1 MLQLSDARY
10 AYAVS
15 PQADGGATAGERR
28 PVLDGA
34 SLDVAPGELVCLVGP
49 NGAGK
54 STLARALCGTLRLD
68 SGSVLLD
75 GKAATLAELH
85 RAVGFVRQDPESQ
98 LVAPVV
104 FDEVAFGP
112 CSLGLPEAEI
122 RSRVTKVLAA
132 CGLAGFEG
140 RAVSELSGGELQRV
154 ALAGVLAMRPGY
166 LALDEVTSQ
175 LDASAR
181 TDVRAIVRRAVSEG
195 VGVLLVTHDVEEMA
209 TADRV
214 ALMAD
219 GRIAWAGTPGEF
231 FGDAEVV
238 RRAGLGRVPLGE
250 LFCRLARDGFL
261 FGPSLD
267 ASRLIGAIEEDGL
280 ADEAREALGGGRL
293 GEASEPIRG
302 ISSDTS
308 ALVARDVAV
317 RYEGAAALDGV
328 TVTAAPGRVLLVAGR
343 SGSGKSTLAGVLAG
357 VLETD
362 AGEARLGNSPVRPS
376 MVGLCQ
382 QRAENQ
388 LFCDTVLDDV
398 AFGPR
403 NLGATTDE
411 ADARAREAL
420 RSLGVDEVLWGR
432 SPFALSGGQ
441 RRRVALAGVVAM
453 RPGAYVLDEPTNGL
467 DAEGR
472 DQLHAVVRR
481 LAEAGAATVV
491 ISHDVGEWLRVVDD
505 VVLLASGCVAW
516 HGPATQLRG
525 DTAPFAAAGMQP
537 PLEVAILAHLSDR
550 APAPAASPEFLLAR
564 LVPNQVPNQ
573 ASSRAPN
580 QVPNQASSRTPNQ
593 VPNDAIHPAALSQV
607 SPAFG
612 SKPAQNGQLTAK
624 NGTNAR
630 EDGLGE
636 ATPAA
641 ANAAATPVP
650 ATATRVQRSPLLGSY
665 RPADTP
671 LHRLDARVKL
681 ACLLAVTV
689 TLFAARG
696 ALALA
701 AMAAAVLA
709 AAHLGGLSARELA
722 QGLRPTAVILAFS
735 LLANAFVA
743 DGTASLTLVGPLGIS
758 YPGLARGALAVGRIA
773 VLVFAALVLS
783 ATTSSTAV
791 ADALTSLMAPL
802 GRLGVP
808 VGDIA
813 MTVSIALRFIP
824 LTAEELVRIRDA
836 QRARGVDFAQG
847 SVPARVRRWLSVLA
861 PLVVALFRRADDL
874 AQAMAE
880 RCYRGRGRTRL
891 TRPMRPSDLLVL
903 AAVAI
908 GCLVCA
914 LL

>member
-15 PQADGGATAGERR
+15 PQADGGAPAGERQ

-49 NGAGK
+49 NGTGK
-54 STLARALCGTLRLD
+54 STLARVLCGTVRLD
-68 SGSVLLD
+68 SGSVMLD
-75 GKAATLAELH
+75 GRAVTSVELH

-181 TDVRAIVRRAVSEG
+181 ADVRAIVRRVVSEG
-195 VGVLLVTHDVEEMA
+195 VGVLLVTHDVEEIA
-209 TADRV
+209 VADRV
-214 ALMAD
+214 AFMVD
-219 GRIAWAGTPGEF
+219 GRIARAGTPGEF
-231 FGDAEVV
+231 FGDAKVV

-250 LFCRLARDGFL
+250 LFGRLSRDGFL

-267 ASRLIGAIEEDGL
+267 ASRLIGAIEKNGL
-280 ADEAREALGGGRL
+280 AGEAREALSGGHL
-293 GEASEPIRG
+293 GGASEPIRG
-302 ISSDTS
+302 ISADAS

-317 RYEGAAALDGV
+317 CYEGAAALDGV
-328 TVTAAPGRVLLVAGR
+328 TVTAAPGSVLLVAGR

-357 VLETD
+357 VLEPD
-362 AGEARLGNSPVRPS
+362 AGEARLGGSPVRPG

-481 LAEAGAATVV
+481 LAEAGAAAVV

-505 VVLLASGCVAW
+505 VVLLAAGRVAW
-516 HGPATQLRG
+516 QGTADELRS
-525 DTAPFAAAGMQP
+525 DVVPFAAACMRP
-537 PLEVAILAHLSDR
+537 PLEVAVLERLAGSAL
-550 APAPAASPEFLLAR
+550 APAASPEFLLAR
-564 LVPNQVPNQ
+564 LVPNHVPNQ
-573 ASSRAPN
+573 ASSRA
-580 QVPNQASSRTPNQ
+580 PNQ

-891 TRPMRPSDLLVL
+891 THPMRPSDLLVL
-903 AAVAI
+903 AVVAI

>member
-15 PQADGGATAGERR
+15 SQADGGATAGERR

-34 SLDVAPGELVCLVGP
+34 SLDVAPGELFCLVGP

-54 STLARALCGTLRLD
+54 STLARALCGTVRLD

-75 GKAATLAELH
+75 GKAATSAELH

-181 TDVRAIVRRAVSEG
+181 TDVRAIVRQAVSEG

-231 FGDAEVV
+231 FGDADVV

-481 LAEAGAATVV
+481 LAEAGAAAVV

-505 VVLLASGCVAW
+505 VVLLAAGRVAW
-516 HGPATQLRG
+516 QGTADELRS
-525 DTAPFAAAGMQP
+525 DVVPFAAACMRP
-537 PLEVAILAHLSDR
+537 PLEAAVLERLAGSAL
-550 APAPAASPEFLLAR
+550 APAASPEFLLAR

-573 ASSRAPN
+573 ASSRAP
-580 QVPNQASSRTPNQ
+580 SQ

-665 RPADTP
+665 HPADTP

-802 GRLGVP
+802 GCLGVP

>member
-10 AYAVS
+10 AYMVS
-15 PQADGGATAGERR
+15 PQADGGAPAGERQA
-28 PVLDGA
+28 VLDGA

-54 STLARALCGTLRLD
+54 STLARALCGTVQLD

-75 GKAATLAELH
+75 GKGATSAELH

-209 TADRV
+209 AADRV

-250 LFCRLARDGFL
+250 LLCRLSRDGFL

-267 ASRLIGAIEEDGL
+267 ASRLIGAIEDDGF
-280 ADEAREALGGGRL
+280 AGEAREALGGGRL
-293 GEASEPIRG
+293 GEASEPIRE
-302 ISSDTS
+302 ISSHTS

-317 RYEGAAALDGV
+317 RYEGTAALDGA

-362 AGEARLGNSPVRPS
+362 AGEARLGDSPVRPG

-403 NLGATTDE
+403 NLGAATDE

-481 LAEAGAATVV
+481 LAAAGAAAVV

-537 PLEVAILAHLSDR
+537 PLEVAILTHLSDR
-550 APAPAASPEFLLAR
+550 APAPAASPTFQSAG
-564 LVPNQVPNQ
+564 Q
-573 ASSRAPN
+573 APDVAM
-580 QVPNQASSRTPNQ
+580 
-593 VPNDAIHPAALSQV
+593 HPSTSTQV
-607 SPAFG
+607 SPVFI
-612 SKPAQNGQLTAK
+612 SKLAKNGQLTAI
-624 NGTNAR
+624 NETNAKQGSR
-630 EDGLGE
+630 VETGGRVEMDGHGE
-636 ATPAA
+636 TAGHGAA
-641 ANAAATPVP
+641 S
-650 ATATRVQRSPLLGSY
+650 TARARRSPLLGAY
-665 RPADTP
+665 RAAETP
-671 LHRLDARVKL
+671 LHHLDARVKL

-689 TLFAARG
+689 ALFAASSPVT
-696 ALALA
+696 LA

-722 QGLRPTAVILAFS
+722 QGLRPTAIILAFS

-802 GRLGVP
+802 SRLGVP

-847 SVPARVRRWLSVLA
+847 SVSARVRRWLSVLA

>member
-15 PQADGGATAGERR
+15 SQADGGATAGERR

-34 SLDVAPGELVCLVGP
+34 SLDVAPGELFCLVGP

-54 STLARALCGTLRLD
+54 STLARALCGTVRLD

-75 GKAATLAELH
+75 GKAATSAELH

-181 TDVRAIVRRAVSEG
+181 TDVRAIVRQAVSEG

-231 FGDAEVV
+231 FGDADVV

-280 ADEAREALGGGRL
+280 ADEAREALGGGRF

-317 RYEGAAALDGV
+317 RYEGAAALDSV

-481 LAEAGAATVV
+481 LAEAGAAAVV

-505 VVLLASGCVAW
+505 VVLLAAGRVAW
-516 HGPATQLRG
+516 QGTADELRS
-525 DTAPFAAAGMQP
+525 DVVPFAAACMRP
-537 PLEVAILAHLSDR
+537 PLEAAVLERLAGSAL
-550 APAPAASPEFLLAR
+550 APAASPEFLLAR

-573 ASSRAPN
+573 ASSRAP
-580 QVPNQASSRTPNQ
+580 SQ

-665 RPADTP
+665 HPADTP

-802 GRLGVP
+802 GCLGVP

>member
-10 AYAVS
+10 AYMVS
-15 PQADGGATAGERR
+15 PQADGGAPAGERQ

-54 STLARALCGTLRLD
+54 STLARALCGTVRLD

-75 GKAATLAELH
+75 GKTATLAELH

-154 ALAGVLAMRPGY
+154 ALAGVLAMRPVY

-209 TADRV
+209 AADRV

-250 LFCRLARDGFL
+250 LLCRLSRDGFL

-267 ASRLIGAIEEDGL
+267 ASRLIGAIEDDGF
-280 ADEAREALGGGRL
+280 AGEAREAFGGGRL
-293 GEASEPIRG
+293 GEASEPIRE
-302 ISSDTS
+302 ISSHTS

-317 RYEGAAALDGV
+317 RYEGTAALDGA

-362 AGEARLGNSPVRPS
+362 AGEARLGDSPVRPG

-403 NLGATTDE
+403 NLGAATDE

-481 LAEAGAATVV
+481 LAAAGAAAVV

-550 APAPAASPEFLLAR
+550 APAPAVSPTFQSAG
-564 LVPNQVPNQ
+564 Q
-573 ASSRAPN
+573 APDVAM
-580 QVPNQASSRTPNQ
+580 
-593 VPNDAIHPAALSQV
+593 HPSTSTQV
-607 SPAFG
+607 SPVII
-612 SKPAQNGQLTAK
+612 SKLAKNGQLTDK
-624 NGTNAR
+624 NETNAR

-665 RPADTP
+665 HPADTP
-671 LHRLDARVKL
+671 IHRLDARVKL

>member
-10 AYAVS
+10 AYMVS
-15 PQADGGATAGERR
+15 PQADGGAPAGERQ

-54 STLARALCGTLRLD
+54 STLARALCGTVQLD

-75 GKAATLAELH
+75 GKGATSAELH

-209 TADRV
+209 AADRV

-261 FGPSLD
+261 IGPSLD
-267 ASRLIGAIEEDGL
+267 ASRLIAAIEEDGI
-280 ADEAREALGGGRL
+280 AGEAREALGGGRL
-293 GEASEPIRG
+293 GEASEPMRG
-302 ISSDTS
+302 ISSHTS

-317 RYEGAAALDGV
+317 CYEGTAALDGA

-362 AGEARLGNSPVRPS
+362 AGEARLGDSPVRPG

-403 NLGATTDE
+403 NLGAATDE

-481 LAEAGAATVV
+481 LAAAGAAAVV

-550 APAPAASPEFLLAR
+550 APAPAVSPTFQSAG
-564 LVPNQVPNQ
+564 Q
-573 ASSRAPN
+573 APDVAM
-580 QVPNQASSRTPNQ
+580 
-593 VPNDAIHPAALSQV
+593 HPSTSTQV
-607 SPAFG
+607 SPVII
-612 SKPAQNGQLTAK
+612 SKLAKNGQLTDK
-624 NGTNAR
+624 NETNAKQGSR
-630 EDGLGE
+630 VETGGRVEMDGHGE
-636 ATPAA
+636 TAGHGAA
-641 ANAAATPVP
+641 S
-650 ATATRVQRSPLLGSY
+650 TARARRSPLLGAY
-665 RPADTP
+665 RAAETP
-671 LHRLDARVKL
+671 LHHLDARVKL

-689 TLFAARG
+689 ALFAASSPV
-696 ALALA
+696 ALA

-722 QGLRPTAVILAFS
+722 QGLRPTAIILAFS

-802 GRLGVP
+802 SRLGVP

-847 SVPARVRRWLSVLA
+847 SVSARVRRWLSVLA

>member
-15 PQADGGATAGERR
+15 SQADGGATAGERR

-34 SLDVAPGELVCLVGP
+34 SLDVAPGELYCLVGP

-54 STLARALCGTLRLD
+54 STLARALCGTVRLD

-75 GKAATLAELH
+75 GKAATSAELH

-181 TDVRAIVRRAVSEG
+181 TDVRAIVRQAVSEG

-388 LFCDTVLDDV
+388 LFCGTVLDDV

-481 LAEAGAATVV
+481 LAEAGAAAVV

-505 VVLLASGCVAW
+505 VVLLAAGRVAW
-516 HGPATQLRG
+516 QGTADELRS
-525 DTAPFAAAGMQP
+525 DVVPFAAACMRP
-537 PLEVAILAHLSDR
+537 PLEVAVLERLAGSAL
-550 APAPAASPEFLLAR
+550 APAASPEFLLAR

-573 ASSRAPN
+573 ASSRAP
-580 QVPNQASSRTPNQ
+580 SQ

-665 RPADTP
+665 HPADTP

-773 VLVFAALVLS
+773 VLVFVALVLS

>member
-15 PQADGGATAGERR
+15 SQADGGATAGERR

-34 SLDVAPGELVCLVGP
+34 SLDVAPGELFCLVGP

-54 STLARALCGTLRLD
+54 STLARALCGTVRLD

-75 GKAATLAELH
+75 GKAATSAELH

-181 TDVRAIVRRAVSEG
+181 TDVRAIVRQAVSEG
-195 VGVLLVTHDVEEMA
+195 VGVLLITHDVEEMA

-238 RRAGLGRVPLGE
+238 QRAGLGRVPLGE

-388 LFCDTVLDDV
+388 LFCGTVLDDV

-481 LAEAGAATVV
+481 LAEAGAAAVV

-505 VVLLASGCVAW
+505 VVLLAAGRVVWQGTADE
-516 HGPATQLRG
+516 LRS
-525 DTAPFAAAGMQP
+525 DVVPFAAACMRP
-537 PLEVAILAHLSDR
+537 PLEVAVLERLAGSAL
-550 APAPAASPEFLLAR
+550 APAASPEFLLAR
-564 LVPNQVPNQ
+564 LMPNHVPNQ
-573 ASSRAPN
+573 ASSRA
-580 QVPNQASSRTPNQ
+580 PNQ

-665 RPADTP
+665 HPADTP

>member
-15 PQADGGATAGERR
+15 SQADGGATAGERR

-54 STLARALCGTLRLD
+54 STLARALCGTVRLD

-75 GKAATLAELH
+75 GKAATSAELH

-181 TDVRAIVRRAVSEG
+181 TDVRAIVRQAVSEG

-481 LAEAGAATVV
+481 LAEAGAAAVV

-505 VVLLASGCVAW
+505 VVLLAAGRVVWQGTADE
-516 HGPATQLRG
+516 LRS
-525 DTAPFAAAGMQP
+525 DVVPFAAACMRP
-537 PLEVAILAHLSDR
+537 PLEVAVLERLAGSAL
-550 APAPAASPEFLLAR
+550 APAASPEFLLAR
-564 LVPNQVPNQ
+564 LMPNHVPNQ
-573 ASSRAPN
+573 ASSRA
-580 QVPNQASSRTPNQ
+580 PNQ

-665 RPADTP
+665 HPADTP

>member
-10 AYAVS
+10 AYMVS
-15 PQADGGATAGERR
+15 PQADGGAPAGERQ

-54 STLARALCGTLRLD
+54 STLARALCGTVQLD

-75 GKAATLAELH
+75 GKGATSAELH

-209 TADRV
+209 AADRV

-261 FGPSLD
+261 IGPSLD
-267 ASRLIGAIEEDGL
+267 ASRLIAAIEEDGI
-280 ADEAREALGGGRL
+280 AGEAREALGGGRL
-293 GEASEPIRG
+293 GEASEPMRG
-302 ISSDTS
+302 ISSHTS

-317 RYEGAAALDGV
+317 CYEGTAALDGA

-362 AGEARLGNSPVRPS
+362 AGEARLGDSPVRPG

-403 NLGATTDE
+403 NLGAATDE

-481 LAEAGAATVV
+481 LAAAGAAAVV

-550 APAPAASPEFLLAR
+550 APAPAVSPTFQSAG
-564 LVPNQVPNQ
+564 Q
-573 ASSRAPN
+573 APDVAM
-580 QVPNQASSRTPNQ
+580 
-593 VPNDAIHPAALSQV
+593 HPSTSTQV
-607 SPAFG
+607 SPVII
-612 SKPAQNGQLTAK
+612 SKLAKNGQLTDK
-624 NGTNAR
+624 NETNAKQGSR
-630 EDGLGE
+630 VETGGRVEMDGHGE
-636 ATPAA
+636 TAGHGAA
-641 ANAAATPVP
+641 S
-650 ATATRVQRSPLLGSY
+650 TARARRSPLLGAY
-665 RPADTP
+665 RAAETP
-671 LHRLDARVKL
+671 LHHLDARVKL

-689 TLFAARG
+689 ALFAASSPV
-696 ALALA
+696 ALA

-722 QGLRPTAVILAFS
+722 QGLRPTAIILAFS

-802 GRLGVP
+802 SRLDVP

-847 SVPARVRRWLSVLA
+847 SVSARVRRWLSVLA

>member
-15 PQADGGATAGERR
+15 SQADGGATAGERR

-54 STLARALCGTLRLD
+54 STLARALCGTVRLD

-181 TDVRAIVRRAVSEG
+181 TDVRAIVRQAVSEG

-343 SGSGKSTLAGVLAG
+343 SGSGKSTLAGVRAG

-388 LFCDTVLDDV
+388 LFCGTVLDDV

-481 LAEAGAATVV
+481 LAEAGAAAVV

-505 VVLLASGCVAW
+505 VVLLAAGRVVWQGTADE
-516 HGPATQLRG
+516 LRS
-525 DTAPFAAAGMQP
+525 DVVPFAAACMRP
-537 PLEVAILAHLSDR
+537 PLEVAVLERLAGSAL
-550 APAPAASPEFLLAR
+550 APAASPEFLLAR
-564 LVPNQVPNQ
+564 LMPNHVPNQ
-573 ASSRAPN
+573 ASSRAP
-580 QVPNQASSRTPNQ
+580 SQ

-665 RPADTP
+665 HPADTP

-802 GRLGVP
+802 GCLGVP

>member
-10 AYAVS
+10 AYMVS
-15 PQADGGATAGERR
+15 PQADGGAPAGERQ

-54 STLARALCGTLRLD
+54 STLARALCGTVQLD

-75 GKAATLAELH
+75 GKGATSAELH

-209 TADRV
+209 AADRV

-238 RRAGLGRVPLGE
+238 WRAGLGRVPLGE
-250 LFCRLARDGFL
+250 LLCRLSRDGFL

-267 ASRLIGAIEEDGL
+267 ASRLIGAIEDDGF
-280 ADEAREALGGGRL
+280 AGEAREALGGGRL
-293 GEASEPIRG
+293 GEASEPIRE
-302 ISSDTS
+302 ISSHTS

-317 RYEGAAALDGV
+317 CYEGTAALDGA

-362 AGEARLGNSPVRPS
+362 AGEARLGDSPVRPG

-403 NLGATTDE
+403 NLGAATDE

-481 LAEAGAATVV
+481 LAAAGAAAVV

-550 APAPAASPEFLLAR
+550 APAPAASPTFQSAG
-564 LVPNQVPNQ
+564 Q
-573 ASSRAPN
+573 APDVAM
-580 QVPNQASSRTPNQ
+580 
-593 VPNDAIHPAALSQV
+593 HPSTSTQV
-607 SPAFG
+607 SPVFI
-612 SKPAQNGQLTAK
+612 SKLAKNGQLTAI
-624 NGTNAR
+624 NETNAKQGSR
-630 EDGLGE
+630 VETGGRVEMDGHGE
-636 ATPAA
+636 TAGHGAA
-641 ANAAATPVP
+641 S
-650 ATATRVQRSPLLGSY
+650 TARARRSPLLGAY
-665 RPADTP
+665 RAAETP
-671 LHRLDARVKL
+671 LHHLDARVKL

-689 TLFAARG
+689 ALFAASSPVT
-696 ALALA
+696 LA

-709 AAHLGGLSARELA
+709 AAHLGGLSGRELA

-847 SVPARVRRWLSVLA
+847 SVSARVRRWLSVLA

-903 AAVAI
+903 VAVAI

>member
-10 AYAVS
+10 AYMVS
-15 PQADGGATAGERR
+15 PQADGGAPAGERQ

-54 STLARALCGTLRLD
+54 STLARALCGTVQLD

-75 GKAATLAELH
+75 GKGATSAELH

-209 TADRV
+209 AADRV

-250 LFCRLARDGFL
+250 LLCRLSRDGFL

-267 ASRLIGAIEEDGL
+267 ASRLIGAIEEDGI
-280 ADEAREALGGGRL
+280 AGEAREALGGGRL
-293 GEASEPIRG
+293 GEASEPIRE
-302 ISSDTS
+302 ISSHTS

-317 RYEGAAALDGV
+317 RYEGTAALDGA

-362 AGEARLGNSPVRPS
+362 AGEARLGDSPVRPG

-388 LFCDTVLDDV
+388 LFCDTVLDDA

-403 NLGATTDE
+403 NLGAATDE

-481 LAEAGAATVV
+481 LAAAGAAAVV

-550 APAPAASPEFLLAR
+550 APAPAVSPTFQSAG
-564 LVPNQVPNQ
+564 Q
-573 ASSRAPN
+573 APDVAM
-580 QVPNQASSRTPNQ
+580 
-593 VPNDAIHPAALSQV
+593 HPSTSTQV
-607 SPAFG
+607 SPVII
-612 SKPAQNGQLTAK
+612 SKLAKNGQLTDK
-624 NGTNAR
+624 NETNAKQGSR
-630 EDGLGE
+630 VETGGRVEMDGHGE
-636 ATPAA
+636 TAGHGAA
-641 ANAAATPVP
+641 S
-650 ATATRVQRSPLLGSY
+650 TARARRSPLLGAY
-665 RPADTP
+665 RAAETP
-671 LHRLDARVKL
+671 LHHLDARVKL

-689 TLFAARG
+689 ALFAASSPV
-696 ALALA
+696 ALA

-722 QGLRPTAVILAFS
+722 QGLRPTAIILAFS

-802 GRLGVP
+802 SRLGVP

-847 SVPARVRRWLSVLA
+847 SVSARVRRWLSVLA

>member
-10 AYAVS
+10 AYMVS
-15 PQADGGATAGERR
+15 PQADGGAPAGERQ

-54 STLARALCGTLRLD
+54 STLARALCGTVRLD

-209 TADRV
+209 AADRV

-238 RRAGLGRVPLGE
+238 RRAGLGRVLLGE

-308 ALVARDVAV
+308 ALVARDAAV
-317 RYEGAAALDGV
+317 RYEGTAALDGA

-362 AGEARLGNSPVRPS
+362 AGEARLGDSPVRPG

-388 LFCDTVLDDV
+388 LFCDTVLDDA

-403 NLGATTDE
+403 NLGAATDE

-481 LAEAGAATVV
+481 LAAAGAAAVV

-550 APAPAASPEFLLAR
+550 APAPAVSPTFQSAG
-564 LVPNQVPNQ
+564 Q
-573 ASSRAPN
+573 APDVAM
-580 QVPNQASSRTPNQ
+580 
-593 VPNDAIHPAALSQV
+593 HPSTSTQV
-607 SPAFG
+607 SPVFI
-612 SKPAQNGQLTAK
+612 SKLAKNGQLTDK
-624 NGTNAR
+624 NETNAKQGSR
-630 EDGLGE
+630 VETGGRVEMDGHGE
-636 ATPAA
+636 TAGHGAA
-641 ANAAATPVP
+641 S
-650 ATATRVQRSPLLGSY
+650 TARARRSPLLGAY
-665 RPADTP
+665 RAAETP
-671 LHRLDARVKL
+671 LHHLDARVKL

-689 TLFAARG
+689 ALLAASSPVT
-696 ALALA
+696 LA

-743 DGTASLTLVGPLGIS
+743 DGTASLTLVDPLGIS

-824 LTAEELVRIRDA
+824 LTAEELARIRDA

-891 TRPMRPSDLLVL
+891 TCPMRPSDLLVL
-903 AAVAI
+903 AVVAI

>member
-1 MLQLSDARY
+1 MSSRRGGGPLLQLSDARY
-10 AYAVS
+10 AYMVS
-15 PQADGGATAGERR
+15 PQADGGAPAGERQ

-54 STLARALCGTLRLD
+54 STLARALCGTVQLD

-75 GKAATLAELH
+75 GKGATSAELH

-209 TADRV
+209 AADRV

-238 RRAGLGRVPLGE
+238 WRAGLGRVPLGE
-250 LFCRLARDGFL
+250 LLCRLSRDGFL

-267 ASRLIGAIEEDGL
+267 ASRLIGAIEDDGF
-280 ADEAREALGGGRL
+280 AGEAREALGGGRL
-293 GEASEPIRG
+293 GEASEPIRE
-302 ISSDTS
+302 ISSHTS

-317 RYEGAAALDGV
+317 CYEGTAALDGA

-362 AGEARLGNSPVRPS
+362 AGEARLGDSPVRPG

-403 NLGATTDE
+403 NLGAATDE

-481 LAEAGAATVV
+481 LAAAGAAAVV

-550 APAPAASPEFLLAR
+550 APAPAASPTFQSAG
-564 LVPNQVPNQ
+564 Q
-573 ASSRAPN
+573 APDVAM
-580 QVPNQASSRTPNQ
+580 
-593 VPNDAIHPAALSQV
+593 HPSTSTQV
-607 SPAFG
+607 SPVFI
-612 SKPAQNGQLTAK
+612 SKLAKNGQLTAI
-624 NGTNAR
+624 NETNAKQGSR
-630 EDGLGE
+630 VETGGRVEMDGHGE
-636 ATPAA
+636 TAGHGAA
-641 ANAAATPVP
+641 S
-650 ATATRVQRSPLLGSY
+650 TARARRSPLLGAY
-665 RPADTP
+665 RAAETP
-671 LHRLDARVKL
+671 LHHLDARVKL

-689 TLFAARG
+689 ALFAASSPVT
-696 ALALA
+696 LA

-709 AAHLGGLSARELA
+709 AAHLGGLSGRELA

-847 SVPARVRRWLSVLA
+847 SVSARVRRWLSVLA

-903 AAVAI
+903 VAVAI

>member
-10 AYAVS
+10 AYMVS
-15 PQADGGATAGERR
+15 PQADGGAPAGERQ
-28 PVLDGA
+28 PVFDGA

-54 STLARALCGTLRLD
+54 STLARALCGTVQLD

-75 GKAATLAELH
+75 GKGATSAELH

-166 LALDEVTSQ
+166 LALDELTSQ

-209 TADRV
+209 AADRV

-250 LFCRLARDGFL
+250 LLCRLSRDGFL

-267 ASRLIGAIEEDGL
+267 ASRLIGAIEDDGF
-280 ADEAREALGGGRL
+280 AGEAREALGGGRL
-293 GEASEPIRG
+293 GEASEPIRE
-302 ISSDTS
+302 ISSHTS

-317 RYEGAAALDGV
+317 CYEGTAALDGA

-362 AGEARLGNSPVRPS
+362 AGEARLGDSPVRPG

-403 NLGATTDE
+403 NLGAATDE

-481 LAEAGAATVV
+481 LAAAGAAAVV

-550 APAPAASPEFLLAR
+550 APAPAVSPTFQSAG
-564 LVPNQVPNQ
+564 Q
-573 ASSRAPN
+573 APDVAM
-580 QVPNQASSRTPNQ
+580 
-593 VPNDAIHPAALSQV
+593 HPSTSTQV
-607 SPAFG
+607 SPVII
-612 SKPAQNGQLTAK
+612 SKLAKNGQLTDK
-624 NGTNAR
+624 NETNAKQGSR
-630 EDGLGE
+630 VETGGRVEMDGHGE
-636 ATPAA
+636 TAGHGAA
-641 ANAAATPVP
+641 S
-650 ATATRVQRSPLLGSY
+650 TARARRSPLLGAY
-665 RPADTP
+665 RAAETP
-671 LHRLDARVKL
+671 LHHLDARVKL

-689 TLFAARG
+689 ALFAASSPV
-696 ALALA
+696 ALA

-802 GRLGVP
+802 SRLGVP

-847 SVPARVRRWLSVLA
+847 SVSARVRRWLSVLA

>member
-10 AYAVS
+10 AYMVS
-15 PQADGGATAGERR
+15 PQADGGAPAGERQ

-54 STLARALCGTLRLD
+54 STLARALCGTVRLD

-75 GKAATLAELH
+75 GKTATLAELH

-154 ALAGVLAMRPGY
+154 ALAGVLAMRPVY

-181 TDVRAIVRRAVSEG
+181 TDVRAIVRRAVSGG

-209 TADRV
+209 AADRV
-214 ALMAD
+214 VLMAD
-219 GRIAWAGTPGEF
+219 GRISWAGTPGEF

-261 FGPSLD
+261 IGPSLD
-267 ASRLIGAIEEDGL
+267 ASRLIGAIEDDGF
-280 ADEAREALGGGRL
+280 AGEAREALGGGRL
-293 GEASEPIRG
+293 GEASEPIRE
-302 ISSDTS
+302 ISSHTS

-317 RYEGAAALDGV
+317 RYEGTAALDGA

-362 AGEARLGNSPVRPS
+362 AGEARLGDSPVRPG

-403 NLGATTDE
+403 NLGAATDE

-481 LAEAGAATVV
+481 LAAAGAAAVV

-505 VVLLASGCVAW
+505 VVLLAAGRVAW
-516 HGPATQLRG
+516 QGTTDELRS
-525 DTAPFAAAGMQP
+525 DAVPFAAACMRP
-537 PLEVAILAHLSDR
+537 PLEVAVLERLAGSAL
-550 APAPAASPEFLLAR
+550 APAASPEFLLAR
-564 LVPNQVPNQ
+564 LVPSQV
-573 ASSRAPN
+573 
-580 QVPNQASSRTPNQ
+580 PNQ

-612 SKPAQNGQLTAK
+612 SKPAQNGQLTDK
-624 NGTNAR
+624 NETNAR

-641 ANAAATPVP
+641 SNAAATPVP

-665 RPADTP
+665 RPKDTP
-671 LHRLDARVKL
+671 LHHLDARVKL

-689 TLFAARG
+689 ALFAASSPVT
-696 ALALA
+696 LA

-709 AAHLGGLSARELA
+709 AAHLGGLSGRELA

-847 SVPARVRRWLSVLA
+847 SVSARVRRWLSVLA

>member
-10 AYAVS
+10 AYMVS
-15 PQADGGATAGERR
+15 PQADGGAPAGERQ

-54 STLARALCGTLRLD
+54 STLARALCGTVQLD

-75 GKAATLAELH
+75 GKGATSAELH

-209 TADRV
+209 AADRV

-250 LFCRLARDGFL
+250 LLCRLSRDGFL

-267 ASRLIGAIEEDGL
+267 ASRLIGAIEDDGF
-280 ADEAREALGGGRL
+280 AGEAREALGGGRL
-293 GEASEPIRG
+293 GEASEPIRE
-302 ISSDTS
+302 ISSHTS

-317 RYEGAAALDGV
+317 RYEGTAALDGA

-362 AGEARLGNSPVRPS
+362 AGEARLGDSPVRPG

-388 LFCDTVLDDV
+388 LFCDTVLDDA

-403 NLGATTDE
+403 NLGAATDE

-481 LAEAGAATVV
+481 LAAAGAAAVV

-550 APAPAASPEFLLAR
+550 APAPAVSPTFQSAG
-564 LVPNQVPNQ
+564 Q
-573 ASSRAPN
+573 APDVAM
-580 QVPNQASSRTPNQ
+580 
-593 VPNDAIHPAALSQV
+593 HPSTSTQV
-607 SPAFG
+607 SPVII
-612 SKPAQNGQLTAK
+612 SKLAKNGQLTDK
-624 NGTNAR
+624 NETNAKQGSR
-630 EDGLGE
+630 VETGGRVEMDGHGE
-636 ATPAA
+636 TAGHGAA
-641 ANAAATPVP
+641 S
-650 ATATRVQRSPLLGSY
+650 TARARRSPLLGAY
-665 RPADTP
+665 RAAETP
-671 LHRLDARVKL
+671 LHHLAARVKL

-689 TLFAARG
+689 ALFAASSPV
-696 ALALA
+696 ALA

-722 QGLRPTAVILAFS
+722 QGLRPTAIILAFS

-802 GRLGVP
+802 SRLGVP

-847 SVPARVRRWLSVLA
+847 SVSARVRRWLSVLA

>member
-10 AYAVS
+10 AYMVS
-15 PQADGGATAGERR
+15 PQADGGAPAGERQ

-54 STLARALCGTLRLD
+54 STLARALCGTVQLD

-75 GKAATLAELH
+75 GKGATSAELH

-209 TADRV
+209 AADRV

-250 LFCRLARDGFL
+250 LLCRLSRDGFL

-267 ASRLIGAIEEDGL
+267 ASRLIGAIEDDGF
-280 ADEAREALGGGRL
+280 AGEAREALGGGRL
-293 GEASEPIRG
+293 GEASEPIRE
-302 ISSDTS
+302 ISSHTS

-317 RYEGAAALDGV
+317 CYEGTAALDGA

-362 AGEARLGNSPVRPS
+362 AGEARLGDSPVRPG

-403 NLGATTDE
+403 NLGAATDE

-481 LAEAGAATVV
+481 LAAAGAAAVV

-550 APAPAASPEFLLAR
+550 APAPAVSPTFQSAG
-564 LVPNQVPNQ
+564 Q
-573 ASSRAPN
+573 APDVAM
-580 QVPNQASSRTPNQ
+580 
-593 VPNDAIHPAALSQV
+593 HPSTSTQV
-607 SPAFG
+607 SPVFI
-612 SKPAQNGQLTAK
+612 SKLAKNGQLTAI
-624 NGTNAR
+624 NETNAKQGSR
-630 EDGLGE
+630 VETGGHGE
-636 ATPAA
+636 TAGHGAA
-641 ANAAATPVP
+641 S
-650 ATATRVQRSPLLGSY
+650 TARARRSPLLGAY
-665 RPADTP
+665 RAAETP
-671 LHRLDARVKL
+671 LHHLDARVKL

-689 TLFAARG
+689 ALFAASSPVT
-696 ALALA
+696 LA

-709 AAHLGGLSARELA
+709 ATHLGGLSARELA

>member
-15 PQADGGATAGERR
+15 SQADGGATAGERR

-34 SLDVAPGELVCLVGP
+34 SLDVAPGELFCLVGP

-54 STLARALCGTLRLD
+54 STLARALCGTVRLD

-75 GKAATLAELH
+75 GKAATSAELH

-181 TDVRAIVRRAVSEG
+181 TDVRAIVRQAVSEG

-388 LFCDTVLDDV
+388 LFCGTVLDDV

-481 LAEAGAATVV
+481 LAEAGAAAVV

-505 VVLLASGCVAW
+505 VVLLAAGRVVWQGTADE
-516 HGPATQLRG
+516 LRS
-525 DTAPFAAAGMQP
+525 DVVPFAAACMRP
-537 PLEVAILAHLSDR
+537 PLEVAVLERLAGSAL
-550 APAPAASPEFLLAR
+550 APAASPEFLLAR
-564 LVPNQVPNQ
+564 LMPNHVPNQ
-573 ASSRAPN
+573 ASSRA
-580 QVPNQASSRTPNQ
+580 PNQ

-665 RPADTP
+665 HPADTP

-802 GRLGVP
+802 GCLGVP

>member
-10 AYAVS
+10 AYMVS
-15 PQADGGATAGERR
+15 PQADGGAPAGERQ

-54 STLARALCGTLRLD
+54 STLARALCGTVRLD
-68 SGSVLLD
+68 FGSVLLD
-75 GKAATLAELH
+75 GKVATSAELH

-104 FDEVAFGP
+104 FDDVAFGP

-154 ALAGVLAMRPGY
+154 ALAGVLAMRPVY

-181 TDVRAIVRRAVSEG
+181 TDVRAIVRRAVSGG

-209 TADRV
+209 AADRV
-214 ALMAD
+214 VLMAD
-219 GRIAWAGTPGEF
+219 GRISWAGTPGEF

-261 FGPSLD
+261 IGPSLD
-267 ASRLIGAIEEDGL
+267 ASRLIGAIEEDGI
-280 ADEAREALGGGRL
+280 AGEAREALGGGRL
-293 GEASEPIRG
+293 GEASEPICG
-302 ISSDTS
+302 ISSHTS
-308 ALVARDVAV
+308 SLVARDVAV
-317 RYEGAAALDGV
+317 RFEGTAALDGA
-328 TVTAAPGRVLLVAGR
+328 TVTAAPGRVLLVSGR

-362 AGEARLGNSPVRPS
+362 AGEARLGDSPVRPG

-403 NLGATTDE
+403 NLGAATDE

-481 LAEAGAATVV
+481 LAAAGAAAVV

-505 VVLLASGCVAW
+505 VVLLESGCVAW
-516 HGPATQLRG
+516 HGPATQLPG

-550 APAPAASPEFLLAR
+550 APAPAASPTFQSAG
-564 LVPNQVPNQ
+564 Q
-573 ASSRAPN
+573 APDVAM
-580 QVPNQASSRTPNQ
+580 
-593 VPNDAIHPAALSQV
+593 HPSTSTQV
-607 SPAFG
+607 SPVFI
-612 SKPAQNGQLTAK
+612 SKLAKNGQLTAI
-624 NGTNAR
+624 NETNAKQGSR
-630 EDGLGE
+630 VETGGRVEMDGHGE
-636 ATPAA
+636 TAGHGAA
-641 ANAAATPVP
+641 S
-650 ATATRVQRSPLLGSY
+650 TARARRSPLLGAY
-665 RPADTP
+665 RAAETP
-671 LHRLDARVKL
+671 LHHLDARVKL

-689 TLFAARG
+689 ALFAASSPVT
-696 ALALA
+696 LA

-709 AAHLGGLSARELA
+709 AAHLGGLSGRELA

-847 SVPARVRRWLSVLA
+847 SVSARVRRWLSVLA

>member
-15 PQADGGATAGERR
+15 SQADGGATAGERR

-34 SLDVAPGELVCLVGP
+34 SLDVAPGELFCLVGP

-54 STLARALCGTLRLD
+54 STLARALCGTVRLD

-75 GKAATLAELH
+75 GKAATSAELH

-181 TDVRAIVRRAVSEG
+181 TDVRAIVRQAVSEG

-231 FGDAEVV
+231 FGDADVV

-317 RYEGAAALDGV
+317 RYEGAAALDSV

-481 LAEAGAATVV
+481 LAEAGAAAVV

-505 VVLLASGCVAW
+505 VVLLAAGRVAW
-516 HGPATQLRG
+516 QGTADELRS
-525 DTAPFAAAGMQP
+525 DVVPFAAACMRP
-537 PLEVAILAHLSDR
+537 PLEAAVLERLAGSAL
-550 APAPAASPEFLLAR
+550 APAASPEFLLAR

-573 ASSRAPN
+573 ASSRAP
-580 QVPNQASSRTPNQ
+580 SQ

-665 RPADTP
+665 HPADTP

-802 GRLGVP
+802 GCLGVP

>member
-10 AYAVS
+10 AYMVS
-15 PQADGGATAGERR
+15 PQADGGAPAGERQ

-54 STLARALCGTLRLD
+54 STLARALCGTVQLD

-75 GKAATLAELH
+75 GKGATSAELH

-209 TADRV
+209 AADRV

-238 RRAGLGRVPLGE
+238 WRAGLGRVPLGE
-250 LFCRLARDGFL
+250 LLCRLSRDGFL

-267 ASRLIGAIEEDGL
+267 ASRLIGAIEDDGF
-280 ADEAREALGGGRL
+280 AGEAREALGGGRL
-293 GEASEPIRG
+293 GEASEPIRE
-302 ISSDTS
+302 ISSHTS

-317 RYEGAAALDGV
+317 RYEGTAALDGA

-362 AGEARLGNSPVRPS
+362 AGEARLGDSPVRPG

-388 LFCDTVLDDV
+388 LFCDTVLDDA

-403 NLGATTDE
+403 NLGAATDE

-481 LAEAGAATVV
+481 LAAAGAAAVV

-550 APAPAASPEFLLAR
+550 APAPAASPTFQSAG
-564 LVPNQVPNQ
+564 Q
-573 ASSRAPN
+573 APDVAM
-580 QVPNQASSRTPNQ
+580 
-593 VPNDAIHPAALSQV
+593 HPSTSTQV
-607 SPAFG
+607 SPVFI
-612 SKPAQNGQLTAK
+612 SKLAKNGQLTAI
-624 NGTNAR
+624 NETNAKQGSR
-630 EDGLGE
+630 VETGGHGE
-636 ATPAA
+636 TAGHGAA
-641 ANAAATPVP
+641 S
-650 ATATRVQRSPLLGSY
+650 TARARRSPLLGAY
-665 RPADTP
+665 RAAETP
-671 LHRLDARVKL
+671 LHHLDARVKL

-689 TLFAARG
+689 ALFAASSPVT
-696 ALALA
+696 LA

-903 AAVAI
+903 AVVAI

>member
-1 MLQLSDARY
+1 MSSRRGGGPLLQLSDARY

-15 PQADGGATAGERR
+15 SQADGGATAGERR

-54 STLARALCGTLRLD
+54 STLARALCGTVRLD

-181 TDVRAIVRRAVSEG
+181 TDVRAIVRQAVSEG

-231 FGDAEVV
+231 FGDADVV

-481 LAEAGAATVV
+481 LAEAGAAAVV

-505 VVLLASGCVAW
+505 VVLLAAGRVAW
-516 HGPATQLRG
+516 QGTADELRS
-525 DTAPFAAAGMQP
+525 DVVPFAAACMRP
-537 PLEVAILAHLSDR
+537 PLEAAVLERLAGSAL
-550 APAPAASPEFLLAR
+550 APAASPEFLLAR

-573 ASSRAPN
+573 ASSRAP
-580 QVPNQASSRTPNQ
+580 SQ

-665 RPADTP
+665 HPADTP

-802 GRLGVP
+802 GCLGVP

>member
-15 PQADGGATAGERR
+15 SQADGGATAGERR

-54 STLARALCGTLRLD
+54 STLARALCGTVRLD

-75 GKAATLAELH
+75 GKAATSAELH

-280 ADEAREALGGGRL
+280 ADEAREALGGGHL

-505 VVLLASGCVAW
+505 VVLLAAGRVVWQGTADE
-516 HGPATQLRG
+516 LRS
-525 DTAPFAAAGMQP
+525 DVVPFAAACMRP
-537 PLEVAILAHLSDR
+537 PLEVAVLERLAGSAL
-550 APAPAASPEFLLAR
+550 APAASPEFLLAR

-573 ASSRAPN
+573 ASSR
-580 QVPNQASSRTPNQ
+580 SPNQ

-665 RPADTP
+665 HPAGTP

-773 VLVFAALVLS
+773 VLVFVALVLS

>member
-15 PQADGGATAGERR
+15 PQADGGAPAGERQQ
-28 PVLDGA
+28 VLDGV

-54 STLARALCGTLRLD
+54 STLARALCGTVRLD

-75 GKAATLAELH
+75 GKAATSAELH

-112 CSLGLPEAEI
+112 CSLGLPEAEV
-122 RSRVTKVLAA
+122 RSRVAKVLAA

-181 TDVRAIVRRAVSEG
+181 TDVRAIVRRAVSGG

-209 TADRV
+209 AADRV

-219 GRIAWAGTPGEF
+219 GRISWAGTPGEF

-250 LFCRLARDGFL
+250 LFCRLARDGFQ

-280 ADEAREALGGGRL
+280 AGEVREALGGGRL

-302 ISSDTS
+302 ISSHTS
-308 ALVARDVAV
+308 SLVARDVAV
-317 RYEGAAALDGV
+317 RYEGTAALDGA
-328 TVTAAPGRVLLVAGR
+328 TVTAAPGRVLLVSGR

-362 AGEARLGNSPVRPS
+362 AGEARLGDSPVRPG

-481 LAEAGAATVV
+481 LAAAGAAAVV

-525 DTAPFAAAGMQP
+525 DTDPFVAAGMQP

-550 APAPAASPEFLLAR
+550 APAPAVSPMFQSAG
-564 LVPNQVPNQ
+564 Q
-573 ASSRAPN
+573 APDVAMHPSS
-580 QVPNQASSRTPNQ
+580 ST
-593 VPNDAIHPAALSQV
+593 QV
-607 SPAFG
+607 SPVFI
-612 SKPAQNGQLTAK
+612 SKLAKNGQLTAK
-624 NGTNAR
+624 NETNAKQGGHGGTAGHG
-630 EDGLGE
+630 ETGGHGETDGHGE
-636 ATPAA
+636 TGGHGAA
-641 ANAAATPVP
+641 S
-650 ATATRVQRSPLLGSY
+650 TARARRSPLLGAY
-665 RPADTP
+665 HPADTP

-689 TLFAARG
+689 ALFAASSPV
-696 ALALA
+696 ALAVVA
-701 AMAAAVLA
+701 AGVLA
-709 AAHLGGLSARELA
+709 AARLGGLSARELA

-743 DGTASLTLVGPLGIS
+743 DGTASLALVGPLGIS
-758 YPGLARGALAVGRIA
+758 YPGLVRGALAVGRIA

>member
-15 PQADGGATAGERR
+15 PQADGGATAGERQ

-34 SLDVAPGELVCLVGP
+34 CLDVAPGELVCLVGP

-54 STLARALCGTLRLD
+54 STLARALCGTVRFD

-75 GKAATLAELH
+75 GKAATSAELH

-166 LALDEVTSQ
+166 LTLDEVTSQ

-181 TDVRAIVRRAVSEG
+181 TDVRAIVRQAVSEG

-550 APAPAASPEFLLAR
+550 APAPAASPTFQSAG
-564 LVPNQVPNQ
+564 Q
-573 ASSRAPN
+573 APDVAM
-580 QVPNQASSRTPNQ
+580 
-593 VPNDAIHPAALSQV
+593 HPSTSTQV
-607 SPAFG
+607 SPVFI
-612 SKPAQNGQLTAK
+612 SKLAKNGQLTDK
-624 NGTNAR
+624 NETNAKQGSR
-630 EDGLGE
+630 VETGGRVEMDGHGE
-636 ATPAA
+636 TAGHGAA
-641 ANAAATPVP
+641 S
-650 ATATRVQRSPLLGSY
+650 TARARRSPLLGAY
-665 RPADTP
+665 RAAETP
-671 LHRLDARVKL
+671 LHHLDARVKL

-689 TLFAARG
+689 ALLAASSPVT
-696 ALALA
+696 LA

-743 DGTASLTLVGPLGIS
+743 DGTASLTLVDPLGIS
-758 YPGLARGALAVGRIA
+758 CPGLARGALAVGRIA

-824 LTAEELVRIRDA
+824 LTAEELARIRDA

-891 TRPMRPSDLLVL
+891 TCPMRPSDLLVL
-903 AAVAI
+903 AVVAI

>member
-10 AYAVS
+10 AYMVS
-15 PQADGGATAGERR
+15 PQADGGATAGERQ

-54 STLARALCGTLRLD
+54 STLARALCGTVQLD

-75 GKAATLAELH
+75 GKGATSAELH

-154 ALAGVLAMRPGY
+154 ALAGVLAMRPVY

-209 TADRV
+209 AADRV

-219 GRIAWAGTPGEF
+219 GRIAWVGTSSKF

-250 LFCRLARDGFL
+250 LLCRLSRDGFL

-302 ISSDTS
+302 ISSDAS

-317 RYEGAAALDGV
+317 RYEGTAALDGA

-362 AGEARLGNSPVRPS
+362 AGEARLGDSPVRPG

-403 NLGATTDE
+403 NLGATTGE

-481 LAEAGAATVV
+481 LAAAGAAAVV

-505 VVLLASGCVAW
+505 VVLLESGCVAW
-516 HGPATQLRG
+516 HGPATQLPG

-537 PLEVAILAHLSDR
+537 PLEVAILTHLSDR
-550 APAPAASPEFLLAR
+550 APAPAVSPTFQSAG
-564 LVPNQVPNQ
+564 Q
-573 ASSRAPN
+573 APDVAM
-580 QVPNQASSRTPNQ
+580 
-593 VPNDAIHPAALSQV
+593 HPSTYTQV
-607 SPAFG
+607 SPVFI
-612 SKPAQNGQLTAK
+612 SKLAKNRQLTAK
-624 NGTNAR
+624 NETNAKQGGHG
-630 EDGLGE
+630 ETAGHGEMDGHGE
-636 ATPAA
+636 TAGHGAA
-641 ANAAATPVP
+641 S
-650 ATATRVQRSPLLGSY
+650 TARARRSPLLGAY
-665 RPADTP
+665 RAAETP
-671 LHRLDARVKL
+671 LHHLDARVKL

-689 TLFAARG
+689 ALFAASSPV
-696 ALALA
+696 ALA

>member
-15 PQADGGATAGERR
+15 SQADGGATAGERR

-54 STLARALCGTLRLD
+54 STLARALCGTVRLD

-280 ADEAREALGGGRL
+280 ADEAREALGGGHL

-362 AGEARLGNSPVRPS
+362 AGEARLGNSPVRPG

-481 LAEAGAATVV
+481 LAEAGAAAVV

-505 VVLLASGCVAW
+505 VVLLAAGRVAW
-516 HGPATQLRG
+516 QGTADELRS
-525 DTAPFAAAGMQP
+525 DVVPFAAACMRP
-537 PLEVAILAHLSDR
+537 PLEVAVLERLAGSAL
-550 APAPAASPEFLLAR
+550 APAASPEFLLAR

-573 ASSRAPN
+573 ASSRAP
-580 QVPNQASSRTPNQ
+580 SQ

-665 RPADTP
+665 HPADTP

-709 AAHLGGLSARELA
+709 AAHLGGLSTRELA

>member
-10 AYAVS
+10 AYMVS
-15 PQADGGATAGERR
+15 PQADGGAPAGERQ

-54 STLARALCGTLRLD
+54 STLARALCGTVRLD
-68 SGSVLLD
+68 FGSVLLD
-75 GKAATLAELH
+75 GKVATSAELH

-104 FDEVAFGP
+104 FDDVAFGP

-154 ALAGVLAMRPGY
+154 ALAGVLAMRPVY

-209 TADRV
+209 AADRV

-250 LFCRLARDGFL
+250 LLCRLSRDGFL

-267 ASRLIGAIEEDGL
+267 ASRLIGAIEDDGF
-280 ADEAREALGGGRL
+280 AGEAREAFGGGRL
-293 GEASEPIRG
+293 GEASEPIRE
-302 ISSDTS
+302 ISSHTS

-317 RYEGAAALDGV
+317 RYEGTAALDGA

-362 AGEARLGNSPVRPS
+362 AGEARLGDSPVRPG

-403 NLGATTDE
+403 NLGAATDE

-481 LAEAGAATVV
+481 LAAAGAAAVV

-550 APAPAASPEFLLAR
+550 APAPAVSPTFQSAG
-564 LVPNQVPNQ
+564 Q
-573 ASSRAPN
+573 APDVAMHPSS
-580 QVPNQASSRTPNQ
+580 ST
-593 VPNDAIHPAALSQV
+593 QV
-607 SPAFG
+607 SPVII
-612 SKPAQNGQLTAK
+612 SKLAKNGQLTDK
-624 NGTNAR
+624 NETNAKQGSR
-630 EDGLGE
+630 VETGGRVEMDGHGE
-636 ATPAA
+636 TAGHGAA
-641 ANAAATPVP
+641 S
-650 ATATRVQRSPLLGSY
+650 TARARRSPLLGAY
-665 RPADTP
+665 RAAETP
-671 LHRLDARVKL
+671 LHHLDARVKL

-689 TLFAARG
+689 ALFAASSPV
-696 ALALA
+696 ALA

-802 GRLGVP
+802 SRLGVP

-847 SVPARVRRWLSVLA
+847 SVSARVRRWLSVLA

>member
-15 PQADGGATAGERR
+15 SQADGGATAGERR

-34 SLDVAPGELVCLVGP
+34 SLDVAPGELFCLVGP

-54 STLARALCGTLRLD
+54 STLARALCGTVRLD

-75 GKAATLAELH
+75 GKAATSAELH

-181 TDVRAIVRRAVSEG
+181 TDVRAIVRQAVSEG

-505 VVLLASGCVAW
+505 VVLLAAGRVVWQGTADE
-516 HGPATQLRG
+516 LRS
-525 DTAPFAAAGMQP
+525 DVVPFAAACMRP
-537 PLEVAILAHLSDR
+537 PLEVAVLERLAGSAL
-550 APAPAASPEFLLAR
+550 APAASPEFLLAR

-573 ASSRAPN
+573 ASSRA
-580 QVPNQASSRTPNQ
+580 PNQ

-665 RPADTP
+665 HPADTP

>member
-10 AYAVS
+10 AYMVS
-15 PQADGGATAGERR
+15 PQADGGAPAGERQ

-54 STLARALCGTLRLD
+54 STLARALCGTVQLD

-75 GKAATLAELH
+75 GKGATSAELH

-195 VGVLLVTHDVEEMA
+195 VGVLLVTHDVKEMA
-209 TADRV
+209 AADRV

-250 LFCRLARDGFL
+250 LLCRLSRDGFL

-267 ASRLIGAIEEDGL
+267 ASRLIGAIEDDGF
-280 ADEAREALGGGRL
+280 AGEAREALGGGRL

-550 APAPAASPEFLLAR
+550 APAPAASPTFQSAG
-564 LVPNQVPNQ
+564 Q
-573 ASSRAPN
+573 APDVAM
-580 QVPNQASSRTPNQ
+580 
-593 VPNDAIHPAALSQV
+593 HPSTSTQV
-607 SPAFG
+607 SPVFI
-612 SKPAQNGQLTAK
+612 SKLAKNGQLTDK
-624 NGTNAR
+624 NETNAKQGSR
-630 EDGLGE
+630 VETGGRVEMDGHGE
-636 ATPAA
+636 TAGHGAA
-641 ANAAATPVP
+641 S
-650 ATATRVQRSPLLGSY
+650 TARARRSPLLGAY
-665 RPADTP
+665 RAAETP
-671 LHRLDARVKL
+671 LHHLDARVKL

-689 TLFAARG
+689 ALLAASSPVT
-696 ALALA
+696 LA

-709 AAHLGGLSARELA
+709 AAHLGGLSGRELA

-847 SVPARVRRWLSVLA
+847 SVSARVRRWLSVLA

>member
-15 PQADGGATAGERR
+15 SQADGGATAGERR

-54 STLARALCGTLRLD
+54 STLARALCGTVRLD

-75 GKAATLAELH
+75 GKAATSAELH

-154 ALAGVLAMRPGY
+154 ALTGVLAMRPGY

-181 TDVRAIVRRAVSEG
+181 TDVRAIVRQAVSEG

-280 ADEAREALGGGRL
+280 ADEAREALGGGHL

-505 VVLLASGCVAW
+505 VVLLAAGRVAW
-516 HGPATQLRG
+516 QGTADELRS
-525 DTAPFAAAGMQP
+525 DVVPFAAACMRP
-537 PLEVAILAHLSDR
+537 PLEVAVLERLAGSAL
-550 APAPAASPEFLLAR
+550 APAASPEFLLAR

-573 ASSRAPN
+573 ASSRA
-580 QVPNQASSRTPNQ
+580 PNQ

-665 RPADTP
+665 HPADTP

>member
-10 AYAVS
+10 AYAAS
-15 PQADGGATAGERR
+15 PQADGGAPAGERL

-49 NGAGK
+49 NGTGK
-54 STLARALCGTLRLD
+54 STLARALCGTVRLD
-68 SGSVLLD
+68 SGSVMLD
-75 GKAATLAELH
+75 GRAVTSAELH

-132 CGLAGFEG
+132 CGLTGFEG

-181 TDVRAIVRRAVSEG
+181 ADVRAIVRRVVSEG
-195 VGVLLVTHDVEEMA
+195 VGVLLVTHDVEEIA
-209 TADRV
+209 VADRV
-214 ALMAD
+214 AFMVD
-219 GRIAWAGTPGEF
+219 GRIARAGTPGEF

-250 LFCRLARDGFL
+250 LFGRLSRDGFL

-267 ASRLIGAIEEDGL
+267 ASRLIGAIEKNGL
-280 ADEAREALGGGRL
+280 AGEAREALSGGHL
-293 GEASEPIRG
+293 GGASEPIRG
-302 ISSDTS
+302 ISADAS

-317 RYEGAAALDGV
+317 CYEGAAALDGV
-328 TVTAAPGRVLLVAGR
+328 TVTAAPGSVLLVAGR

-357 VLETD
+357 VLEPD
-362 AGEARLGNSPVRPS
+362 AGEARLGDSPVRPG

-420 RSLGVDEVLWGR
+420 RSLGVDEALWGR

-441 RRRVALAGVVAM
+441 RRRVTLAGVVAM

-481 LAEAGAATVV
+481 LAAAGAAVVV

-505 VVLLASGCVAW
+505 VVLLAVGRVAW
-516 HGPATQLRG
+516 QGTADELRS
-525 DTAPFAAAGMQP
+525 DAAPFAVAFMQP
-537 PLEVAILAHLSDR
+537 PLEVTILSQLAARDNVAAGPNPAAPIPTTTATPSRVGPLSVRKLGQTGHLSDSEGANAGEGVGAKDGGGEMR
-550 APAPAASPEFLLAR
+550 AAKAEGDDREARATNATDGGRGMPAPAR
-564 LVPNQVPNQ
+564 
-573 ASSRAPN
+573 
-580 QVPNQASSRTPNQ
+580 
-593 VPNDAIHPAALSQV
+593 
-607 SPAFG
+607 
-612 SKPAQNGQLTAK
+612 
-624 NGTNAR
+624 
-630 EDGLGE
+630 
-636 ATPAA
+636 TPAA
-641 ANAAATPVP
+641 S
-650 ATATRVQRSPLLGSY
+650 RRSPLLGSY

-681 ACLLAVTV
+681 ACLLAATV
-689 TLFAARG
+689 ALFAAHG
-696 ALALA
+696 TLALA
-701 AMAAAVLA
+701 AMAVAVLA
-709 AAHLGGLSARELA
+709 AARLGGLSARELA

-824 LTAEELVRIRDA
+824 LTAEELARIRDA

-903 AAVAI
+903 VVVAI

>member
-15 PQADGGATAGERR
+15 SQADGGATAGERR

-34 SLDVAPGELVCLVGP
+34 SLDVAPGELFCLVGP

-54 STLARALCGTLRLD
+54 STLARALCGTVRLD

-75 GKAATLAELH
+75 GKAATSAELH

-181 TDVRAIVRRAVSEG
+181 TDVRAIVRQAVSEG

-231 FGDAEVV
+231 FGDADVV

-317 RYEGAAALDGV
+317 RYEGAAALDSV

-362 AGEARLGNSPVRPS
+362 AGEARLGNSPVRPG

-481 LAEAGAATVV
+481 LAEAGAAAVV

-505 VVLLASGCVAW
+505 VVLLAAGRVAW
-516 HGPATQLRG
+516 QGTADELRS
-525 DTAPFAAAGMQP
+525 DVVPFAAACMRP
-537 PLEVAILAHLSDR
+537 PLEAAVLERLAGSAL
-550 APAPAASPEFLLAR
+550 APAASPEFLLAR

-573 ASSRAPN
+573 ASSRAP
-580 QVPNQASSRTPNQ
+580 SQ

-665 RPADTP
+665 HPADTP

-802 GRLGVP
+802 GCLGVP

>member
-10 AYAVS
+10 AYMVS
-15 PQADGGATAGERR
+15 PQADGGAPAGERQ

-54 STLARALCGTLRLD
+54 STLARALCGTVQLD

-75 GKAATLAELH
+75 GKGATSAELH

-209 TADRV
+209 AADRV

-250 LFCRLARDGFL
+250 LLCRLSRDGFL

-267 ASRLIGAIEEDGL
+267 ASRLIGAIEDDGF
-280 ADEAREALGGGRL
+280 AGEAREALGGGRL
-293 GEASEPIRG
+293 GEASEPIRE
-302 ISSDTS
+302 ISSHTS

-317 RYEGAAALDGV
+317 RYEGTAALDGA

-362 AGEARLGNSPVRPS
+362 AGEARLGDSPVRPG

-388 LFCDTVLDDV
+388 LFCDTVLDDA

-403 NLGATTDE
+403 NLGAATDE

-481 LAEAGAATVV
+481 LAAAGAAAVV

-550 APAPAASPEFLLAR
+550 APAPAVSPTFQSAG
-564 LVPNQVPNQ
+564 Q
-573 ASSRAPN
+573 APDVAM
-580 QVPNQASSRTPNQ
+580 
-593 VPNDAIHPAALSQV
+593 HPSTSTQV
-607 SPAFG
+607 SPVII
-612 SKPAQNGQLTAK
+612 SKLAKNGQLTDK
-624 NGTNAR
+624 NETNAKQGSR
-630 EDGLGE
+630 VETGGRVEMDGHGE
-636 ATPAA
+636 TAGHGAA
-641 ANAAATPVP
+641 S
-650 ATATRVQRSPLLGSY
+650 TARARRSPLLGAY
-665 RPADTP
+665 RAAETP
-671 LHRLDARVKL
+671 LHHLDARVKL

-689 TLFAARG
+689 ALFAASSPV
-696 ALALA
+696 ALA

-802 GRLGVP
+802 SRLGVP

-847 SVPARVRRWLSVLA
+847 SVSARVRRWLSVLA

>member
-10 AYAVS
+10 AYMVS
-15 PQADGGATAGERR
+15 PQADGGAPAGERQ

-54 STLARALCGTLRLD
+54 STLARALCGTVRLD

-85 RAVGFVRQDPESQ
+85 WAVGFVRQDPESQ

-154 ALAGVLAMRPGY
+154 ALAGVLAMRPVY

-181 TDVRAIVRRAVSEG
+181 TDVRAIVRRAVSGG

-209 TADRV
+209 AADRV
-214 ALMAD
+214 VLMAD
-219 GRIAWAGTPGEF
+219 GRISWAGTPGEF

-261 FGPSLD
+261 IGPSLD
-267 ASRLIGAIEEDGL
+267 ASRLIGAIEDDGF
-280 ADEAREALGGGRL
+280 AGEAREALGGGRL
-293 GEASEPIRG
+293 GEASEPIRE
-302 ISSDTS
+302 ISSHTS

-317 RYEGAAALDGV
+317 RYEGTAALDGA

-362 AGEARLGNSPVRPS
+362 AGEARLGDSPVRPG

-403 NLGATTDE
+403 NLGAATDE

-420 RSLGVDEVLWGR
+420 RSLGVDEALWGR

-481 LAEAGAATVV
+481 LAAAGAAAVV

-525 DTAPFAAAGMQP
+525 DTDPFVAAGMQP

-550 APAPAASPEFLLAR
+550 APAPAASPTFQSAG
-564 LVPNQVPNQ
+564 Q
-573 ASSRAPN
+573 APDVAM
-580 QVPNQASSRTPNQ
+580 
-593 VPNDAIHPAALSQV
+593 HPSTSTQV
-607 SPAFG
+607 SPVII
-612 SKPAQNGQLTAK
+612 SKLAKNGQLTDK
-624 NGTNAR
+624 NETNAKQGSR
-630 EDGLGE
+630 VETGGRVEMDGHGE
-636 ATPAA
+636 TAGHGAA
-641 ANAAATPVP
+641 S
-650 ATATRVQRSPLLGSY
+650 TARARRSPLLGAY
-665 RPADTP
+665 RAAETP
-671 LHRLDARVKL
+671 LHHLDARVKL

-689 TLFAARG
+689 ALFAASSPV
-696 ALALA
+696 ALA

-847 SVPARVRRWLSVLA
+847 SVSARVRRWLSVLA